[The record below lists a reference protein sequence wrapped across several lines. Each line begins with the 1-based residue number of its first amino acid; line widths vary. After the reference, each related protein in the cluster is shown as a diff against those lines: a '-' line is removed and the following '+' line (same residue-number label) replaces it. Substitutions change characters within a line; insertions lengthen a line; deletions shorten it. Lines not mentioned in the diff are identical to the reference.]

1 MNTTTRIFRTLFAL
15 AMVMIV
21 TCGATPLQADD
32 PTSAETSM
40 TTRPVSVG
48 NGISDPMDNHNANDI
63 GNGWVI
69 VIAVVALIAFAAG
82 FVHSGI
88 GFGFGIVAIGLM
100 PLVIDAR
107 KTHLLVSLCA
117 VPVQMGTVWAYR
129 KGVVWRPLLF
139 ALAGALIGLPLG
151 LWLFHSINLDWLT
164 RGTGVALLLMIG
176 YSFHNRK
183 ASRNRADST
192 ATQSTGGSSNVAN
205 DRKDAGGATGIGVAS
220 GFLMGAVTMP
230 GPPVVAYA
238 LQRDWDQEQ
247 FKAFV
252 NQFLLAL
259 SVFKILG
266 LLVSTEISRQST
278 IEALLLIPAAL
289 LGIAIG
295 KRFSTRLSAGG
306 FRTMV
311 AVGLAFVAVLL
322 IAKGAG

>member
-48 NGISDPMDNHNANDI
+48 NGISKPMDNPNLNDI

-107 KTHLLVSLCA
+107 QTHLLVSLCA

-192 ATQSTGGSSNVAN
+192 APQSTGGSSNVAN

>member
-1 MNTTTRIFRTLFAL
+1 MTSIFRTLLAL
-15 AMVMIV
+15 VMVMIA
-21 TCGATPLQADD
+21 TCGATALQADD
-32 PTSAETSM
+32 PTSAGTLM
-40 TTRPVSVG
+40 TTSAVSG
-48 NGISDPMDNHNANDI
+48 EAGISDPMDNADPNGI
-63 GNGWVI
+63 GHGWAML
-69 VIAVVALIAFAAG
+69 IAVVALIAFAAG

-107 KTHLLVSLCA
+107 QTHLLVSLCA

-139 ALAGALIGLPLG
+139 ALAGALVGLPLG

-183 ASRNRADST
+183 ASRNRADLAVQES
-192 ATQSTGGSSNVAN
+192 ADGSSDVAS

-289 LGIAIG
+289 LGIAVG

-306 FRTMV
+306 FRSMV
-311 AVGLAFVAVLL
+311 AAGLAFVAVLL